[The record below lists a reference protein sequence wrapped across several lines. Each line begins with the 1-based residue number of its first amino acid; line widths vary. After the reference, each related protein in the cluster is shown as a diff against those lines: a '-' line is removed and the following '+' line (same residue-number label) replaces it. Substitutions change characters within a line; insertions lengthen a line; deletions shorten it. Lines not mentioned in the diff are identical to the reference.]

1 MSQLAPNAQQRWYT
15 IRNLAPV
22 AAAAQAALD
31 PSSVPSASAAEVLIY
46 GDIGE
51 SWWAETVSARDF
63 VAEIAALQVDKL
75 TVRIASIGGSV
86 PDGIGIYN
94 ALKRHPA
101 SVTCVVD
108 SIAYSIASLI
118 AMAGDRV
125 EMAANA
131 LLMVHAPWAGIYGN
145 AEELRRMADV
155 LDTYA
160 RAMATSY
167 VAKTGKGTDEI
178 LALLSDGVDHYYTA
192 DEALVYGFVDAIVQ
206 GPEAAADPE
215 PAQARARVVAMA
227 KSRYPRPAPTP
238 SLPAAA
244 AAQPQEQ
251 ATMPQA
257 NQAPA
262 ANQQAANST
271 NPAAPAVDPAAL
283 AAARDE
289 GVRAEVARRQTVQ
302 AAFDQ
307 IGTRFGDLSDVQAQ
321 CLADPAIDA
330 DEAGRR
336 ILARAGRG
344 ASPAGQITTEADE
357 RDKIRAA
364 MTNAV
369 LARGGAVGEGGR
381 VIAMDTANPFR
392 GRTLLEIAEACVRAT
407 GRNTAGMDKFDIV
420 SAAFVGQSTSD
431 FPVLLE
437 NIMHKSLLGA
447 FKATPD
453 KWRLICAVGSVG
465 DLREHNRYRT
475 GSIGNLDDLDEH
487 GEYKNKQIPD
497 GEKAKVKV
505 GKKGNIIA
513 ITDELVINDDLGAL
527 VGLSTMLGRAAARTI
542 ETSVWS
548 YLASNPV
555 IDDGIALFHAS
566 HNNLAGTAAAPT
578 TASLTAARLALAK
591 QKDIGGNEFLDIVP
605 GIAVCPLE
613 LGDTFRTLNGSE
625 YDPEAANKLQKPNT
639 VRNMVSQIVDTP
651 RLSGTGWAVFADP
664 SINPVIEVSFLDG
677 VQEPRITTQDGWRVD
692 GAEMK
697 VMLRWGV
704 KAIDY
709 RGAYWNA
716 GA

>member
-31 PSSVPSASAAEVLIY
+31 PSSAPSASAAEVLIY

-192 DEALVYGFVDAIVQ
+192 DEALVFGFVDAIVQ

-262 ANQQAANST
+262 ANQQAANPT
-271 NPAAPAVDPAAL
+271 NPAAPAVDPAVL

-336 ILARAGRG
+336 ILAKAGRG

-369 LARGGAVGEGGR
+369 LARGGAIGDGGR

-392 GRTLLEIAEACVRAT
+392 GRSLLEIAEACVRAT
-407 GRNTAGMDKFDIV
+407 GRNTAGMDKFEIV
-420 SAAFVGQSTSD
+420 SAAFVGQGTSD

-437 NIMHKSLLGA
+437 NVMHKALLGA

-453 KWRLICAVGSVG
+453 KWRLICSIGSVG

-542 ETSVWS
+542 ETSVWA

-555 IDDGIALFHAS
+555 IDDGLALFHAS
-566 HNNLAGTAAAPT
+566 HNNLAGAGAVPSTVT
-578 TASLTAARLALAK
+578 LTAARLALAK

-625 YDPEAANKLQKPNT
+625 YDPETANKLQKPNT
-639 VRNMVSQIVDTP
+639 VRNMVSQIVETP
-651 RLSGTGWAVFADP
+651 RLSGTGWGVFADP
-664 SINPVIEVSFLDG
+664 SMNPVIEVSFLDG